1 MWYHLIFVFDLFSFF
16 SMAEYICIFFIY
28 SFVDRYL
35 GHFHVLAI
43 LNSTAM
49 NIGAQASFRIRVFI
63 FSRYV
68 PRSGIA
74 GSHGNSIFKMKNL
87 LICGHILLTCSFLS
101 VFWQDWSPS
110 KLWSAML
117 PAPGSRCSDSSL
129 SLGCF
134 RKAEY
139 LSVFVSS
146 WIHSN

>member
-74 GSHGNSIFKMKNL
+74 GSHGNSIFKMKTL

-101 VFWQDWSPS
+101 VFWQDWVSLQALISHAPCS
-110 KLWSAML
+110 REPLLRLFPQPGML
-117 PAPGSRCSDSSL
+117 QEGRVSV
-129 SLGCF
+129 CF
-134 RKAEY
+134 CFF
-139 LSVFVSS
+139 L
-146 WIHSN
+146 NP